1 MKQFTQQPSKVKLNL
16 KQITLF
22 ALLGVV
28 LFVAQVILALIG
40 NVELVTVLIIA
51 YTVVFGLRALIPTY
65 IFAFLEIVV
74 YGFGVW
80 NVMYLYVWA
89 ILVVLIYLLKTFE
102 NKIFFATIAAFYGL
116 FFGTLCSI
124 PYFVVG
130 GASMGIPWIINGIPY
145 DIIHC
150 VSNFVLVY
158 VAYNPIKNTLKK
170 ITKPAV

>member
-1 MKQFTQQPSKVKLNL
+1 MKQFTQQPSKIKLSL

-28 LFVAQVILALIG
+28 LFVAQVILAAIG

-65 IFAFLEIVV
+65 IFAFLEIAV

-89 ILVVLIYLLKTFE
+89 ILVFIIYLLKAFE
-102 NKIFFATIAAFYGL
+102 NKLFFAVVAAFYGL
-116 FFGTLCSI
+116 AFGTLCSI

-130 GASMGIPWIINGIPY
+130 GTTVGIPWVINGIPH
-145 DIIHC
+145 DIVHC

-158 VAYNPIKNTLKK
+158 IAYNPIKNILKK